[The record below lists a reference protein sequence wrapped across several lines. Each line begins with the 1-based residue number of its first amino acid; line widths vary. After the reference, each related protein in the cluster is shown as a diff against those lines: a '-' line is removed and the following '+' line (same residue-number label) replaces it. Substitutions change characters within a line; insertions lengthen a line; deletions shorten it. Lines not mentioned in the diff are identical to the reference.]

1 MVVTFV
7 IIFLFREWV
16 VQNQEAEVVRGPMDD
31 AAAPIPGAENN
42 NAAGFN
48 VEHAVEHLIAA
59 HHQMEALVEGEAS
72 SSDSSD
78 SEEDSDSDTNQTR
91 IFSRPTTSS
100 PTDSVRPM
108 DFPDPSSTR
117 MTQLTPS
124 IQEPRPAY
132 FWETDNA
139 GEGTS
144 SGSTTLPPNTAV
156 SPSESSST
164 LPVVRPSTERTFSAD
179 PTTGVY
185 ASTNTL
191 DRSGRRPSALG
202 VRSGQGISFRA
213 PEDMPSLDDTATHP
227 PPRVGYIYDASQ
239 QTFHP

>member
-1 MVVTFV
+1 MVAFV
-7 IIFLFREWV
+7 FIFLFREWV
-16 VQNQEAEVVRGPMDD
+16 VQNQEAEVARGPIDD
-31 AAAPIPGAENN
+31 AAAPIPGAED
-42 NAAGFN
+42 NAPGFN

-78 SEEDSDSDTNQTR
+78 SESDSDSDIDQMR

-100 PTDSVRPM
+100 PVDSLRPM

-139 GEGTS
+139 GEGS
-144 SGSTTLPPNTAV
+144 SSEPTALPPNSV
-156 SPSESSST
+156 ISPSASSST
-164 LPVVRPSTERTFSAD
+164 LPVVRPSAERTFSSD
-179 PTTGVY
+179 PTTGAY
-185 ASTNTL
+185 ASTNTF

-202 VRSGQGISFRA
+202 VRSGQDISFRA
-213 PEDMPSLDDTATHP
+213 PEDMPSLEDTANHP
-227 PPRVGYIYDASQ
+227 PPRVGYVYDASQ